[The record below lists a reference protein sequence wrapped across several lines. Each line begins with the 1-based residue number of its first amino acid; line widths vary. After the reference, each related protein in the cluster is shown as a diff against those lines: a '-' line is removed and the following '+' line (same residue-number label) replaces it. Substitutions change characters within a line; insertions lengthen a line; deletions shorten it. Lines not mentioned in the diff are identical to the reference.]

1 MLFQTLDMKVNQKKI
16 KKQFGKRLRKMRQEK
31 GWTQEDLAEK
41 SGMHF
46 TYVGQIERGIRNP
59 SLVNLY
65 KLARALGVKSV
76 FLNS

>member
-1 MLFQTLDMKVNQKKI
+1 MKVNQKKI